1 VESADFWRIISANNS
16 EAYEN
21 ERPKS
26 TSDPAA
32 TCWQISVDSY
42 LKFFGS
48 ARQPYSYH
56 LGVAGVTRP
65 GLDIL
70 KELFRRKNVPDFV
83 PPLNQNW

>member
-1 VESADFWRIISANNS
+1 MSANNS

-26 TSDPAA
+26 TSGPVA

-56 LGVAGVTRP
+56 LGVAGVTGP
-65 GLDIL
+65 GLDVL
-70 KELFRRKNVPDFV
+70 KELYSAGEKLCPILCPPYIRNHSRR
-83 PPLNQNW
+83 